1 MSDGKDLE
9 ELIAFVERTLVPQG
23 GTVETRKRLFMES
36 GVQEVEF
43 DVTVRGKLGSADISL
58 LLECRDRPSQGS
70 APAAWIRELHGK
82 RQQYRLHKVIAVS
95 TTEFSEPAVKAASE
109 LDVELRTVN
118 RLNVEAFRGWLLMTH
133 FIVARREAHLNRAK
147 MLVSQHE
154 PVEVQQAVRDV
165 LRQATGEGSVLKS
178 SKSSEVSAAK
188 YAFLAI
194 VEQNNLFERVERN
207 GADLTVGIL
216 AEYVNDEDHF
226 VIETALGDV
235 RVMAIEFE
243 GALRINE
250 ASVPLEQLLEY
261 RDAEGNP
268 ISQVAIFA
276 PHPILG
282 MLSRMEI
289 HRLPDSGTHVLMR
302 TEGLAEPE
310 TDKTTPTQRAQ

>member
-9 ELIAFVERTLVPQG
+9 ELIAFVERALVPEG
-23 GTVETRKRLFMES
+23 GTVETRKRVFMES

-43 DVTVRGKLGSADISL
+43 DVTVRGKLGSADMSL
-58 LLECRDRPSQGS
+58 LLECRDRPSQGA

-95 TTEFSEPAVKAASE
+95 TTGFSEPAVKAASD
-109 LDVELRTVN
+109 LDVELRTVK
-118 RLNVEAFRGWLLMTH
+118 RLDIDAFRGWLLMTH
-133 FIVARREAHLNRAK
+133 FVVGRREAHLSKAK

-154 PVEVQQAVRDV
+154 PPNVQDAVREV
-165 LRQATGEGSVLKS
+165 LRNATGESKILKAIKSGETSV
-178 SKSSEVSAAK
+178 AK
-188 YAFLAI
+188 HAFLAI
-194 VEQNNLFERVERN
+194 VEQNDLFARVEPN
-207 GADLTVGIL
+207 GPDLNVGIL

-243 GALRINE
+243 GALRINQV
-250 ASVPLEQLLEY
+250 SVPLEQLLEY
-261 RDAEGNP
+261 RNADGSP

-289 HRLPDSGTHVLMR
+289 HRLPESGTHVLMR
-302 TEGLAEPE
+302 TEGPAEA
-310 TDKTTPTQRAQ
+310 DADASKTTSE